1 MSRRD
6 EGRLLL
12 SRWDAGKPANFYDDD
27 RYLRTALE
35 RRLGA
40 TRLADAERRL
50 RQAGADSAGPISSA
64 AFILER
70 PEHVP
75 RVEAWTA
82 CGDRTDDVVFHPAHH
97 QVGRLVWRSGLL
109 SALSEPGNMTLH
121 AALVYLFGLNGE
133 TPHLCS
139 IACTAG
145 LIKALQRAGSE
156 WMHRT
161 WLPRLLDP
169 DYDRRWHG
177 AQFVTEVQGGS
188 DVGANACVA
197 RPVVGEP
204 GTFRLTGEKW
214 FCSNVAADLYAVSA
228 RPEGAPDGTPGIA
241 LFVVPRRLADGRPNG
256 VRIRRLKN
264 KLGTRTLPTA
274 ELDFEDA
281 VAYQL
286 GGAGEGFRLLMGV
299 IINTSRLEVA
309 IGTTAIMRRAW
320 VEAFHY
326 ARVRRAF
333 DRRLIDFPAVR
344 QQLAE
349 MRTLATAGLAFVLF
363 VAALEDQITLAGGH
377 PEDDPVYRTAVNL
390 AKFICS
396 TDAGL
401 VVHHA
406 IEILGGNGTIEDFSP
421 LPRLYREVPV
431 QESWEGPHNTL
442 MAQLLR
448 DALRAKM
455 HDALLARAED
465 TLLGIEGPD
474 LVAVREDALRLLG
487 DTRSR
492 LAETLR
498 GDAELAALGIRGLM
512 TRAARIMQVALL
524 LEEAQHAGE
533 DVGWLAAGAALL
545 LDRRVRS
552 SPDPALER
560 SYPDLIRR
568 IVDG

>member
-1 MSRRD
+1 
-6 EGRLLL
+6 
-12 SRWDAGKPANFYDDD
+12 
-27 RYLRTALE
+27 
-35 RRLGA
+35 
-40 TRLADAERRL
+40 
-50 RQAGADSAGPISSA
+50 
-64 AFILER
+64 
-70 PEHVP
+70 
-75 RVEAWTA
+75 
-82 CGDRTDDVVFHPAHH
+82 
-97 QVGRLVWRSGLL
+97 
-109 SALSEPGNMTLH
+109 
-121 AALVYLFGLNGE
+121 
-133 TPHLCS
+133 
-139 IACTAG
+139 
-145 LIKALQRAGSE
+145 
-156 WMHRT
+156 
-161 WLPRLLDP
+161 
-169 DYDRRWHG
+169 
-177 AQFVTEVQGGS
+177 
-188 DVGANACVA
+188 
-197 RPVVGEP
+197 
-204 GTFRLTGEKW
+204 
-214 FCSNVAADLYAVSA
+214 
-228 RPEGAPDGTPGIA
+228 
-241 LFVVPRRLADGRPNG
+241 
-256 VRIRRLKN
+256 
-264 KLGTRTLPTA
+264 
-274 ELDFEDA
+274 
-281 VAYQL
+281 
-286 GGAGEGFRLLMGV
+286 
-299 IINTSRLEVA
+299 
-309 IGTTAIMRRAW
+309 
-320 VEAFHY
+320 
-326 ARVRRAF
+326 
-333 DRRLIDFPAVR
+333 
-344 QQLAE
+344 